1 MHYTVSLLT
10 RTLLLAVVFQV
21 TTSQAQQKFS
31 KRQIEKI
38 KTETL
43 NQVQAQHKNTQVMID
58 KVFSFAELG
67 FQEFETSAYLTKIL
81 EEAGFEIKT
90 GLSGIPTSWMA
101 TWSSGE
107 GPVIALGSDVDC
119 IPKAS
124 QYPGVAYHKPMV
136 EGAPGHGEGHNS
148 GVPVII
154 TAALTLQE
162 QMKKNKLGGTLVIWP
177 GIAEE
182 QLGSKAWYVRDG
194 YFDKID
200 MCIFT
205 HVSSNLAVSYGQARG
220 TGLISVE
227 YTFEGESAHSAGAPW
242 RGRSALDAAE
252 LMNVAWNYKRE
263 HLHPLKRSHSIFTDA
278 GDQPNVVPSKASIWY
293 YFRDITYEGIMEMY
307 DDANHIAEG
316 AALMTKTKVS
326 SRVLGSAWPRH
337 FNKVIAE
344 KMYENIQ
351 NVGLPEW
358 SEADQQLAKAVQE
371 EVNSNNQKGLASE
384 LTELGKPQKNPV
396 SGGSDDIGDIS
407 WTIPTVTLRFPS
419 NIPGLQGHHWS
430 NAIAMATPIA
440 HKGATAGAKVVAATV
455 IDFLTQPQ
463 LLADAKAYFDNVQ
476 SKETQYRPMIT
487 ENDPPPIYLNKDI
500 MKRFL
505 GLFLVFFST
514 LVFAQKSVSKSDSL
528 AITKT
533 LFKQQEDWNRGDIDA
548 FMEGYIKTDQLVF
561 SGASGPIYGWEA
573 TRDRYK
579 KSYHNR
585 VLMGKLKFDVLG
597 MMQLSPNVVQLQ
609 GAFYL
614 TREIE
619 DSSGYFTLT
628 WLKQDGSWLVIS
640 DHTSS

>member
-1 MHYTVSLLT
+1 MHYKVSLLT

-43 NQVQAQHKNTQVMID
+43 NQVQEQHKNTQIMID

-81 EEAGFEIKT
+81 EEAGFEVKT
-90 GLSGIPTSWMA
+90 ELSGIPTSWMA

-205 HVSSNLAVSYGQARG
+205 HVSSNLSVSYGQARG

-227 YTFEGESAHSAGAPW
+227 YTFDGESAHSAGAPW

-293 YFRDITYEGIMEMY
+293 YLRDITYEGIMEMY

-351 NVGLPEW
+351 SIGLPEW
-358 SEADQQLAKAVQE
+358 SEADQQLAKAVQQ
-371 EVNSNNQKGLASE
+371 EVSSNNLEGLAVQLS
-384 LTELGKPQKNPV
+384 ELGKPQKNPV

-440 HKGATAGAKVVAATV
+440 HKGATAGAKTVAATV

-463 LLADAKAYFDNVQ
+463 LLADAKAYFENVQ
-476 SKETQYRPMIT
+476 SKEMQYRPMIT
-487 ENDPPPIYLNKDI
+487 EKDPPPIYLNKDI
-500 MKRFL
+500 MKQYRPELEQFYFDETKYDSYL
-505 GLFLVFFST
+505 EQLNIQYPT
-514 LVFAQKSVSKSDSL
+514 LK
-528 AITKT
+528 
-533 LFKQQEDWNRGDIDA
+533 
-548 FMEGYIKTDQLVF
+548 
-561 SGASGPIYGWEA
+561 
-573 TRDRYK
+573 
-579 KSYHNR
+579 
-585 VLMGKLKFDVLG
+585 
-597 MMQLSPNVVQLQ
+597 
-609 GAFYL
+609 
-614 TREIE
+614 
-619 DSSGYFTLT
+619 
-628 WLKQDGSWLVIS
+628 
-640 DHTSS
+640 